1 MKLTQEIIDQIQEA
15 MLHTKKDGTVNW
27 KDTDE
32 IVVQLAG
39 TFAADRF
46 IVIKNRTK
54 DPVVSAAPHP
64 NFDYE
69 RKVFTKDGREE
80 YMKEYATQ
88 RLHNDIKKAK
98 CKNLIMTSITKTLIL
113 QLKRIA
119 NFIALE
125 GENKE
130 CYWYGLTLTIYAL
143 IGDL

>member
-15 MLHTKKDGTVNW
+15 MLHKKKDGTVNW

-54 DPVVSAAPHP
+54 DPVISAKPHP

-80 YMKEYATQ
+80 YMKEYATK

-98 CKNLIMTSITKTLIL
+98 
-113 QLKRIA
+113 
-119 NFIALE
+119 
-125 GENKE
+125 
-130 CYWYGLTLTIYAL
+130 
-143 IGDL
+143 